1 MLYDYLKTALN
12 LIVGIVSYDAILI
25 SAIILFFLLALWI
38 VLSLVYSQEL
48 KIAKNCKKLSDFV
61 DQNGITP
68 ENEAQVIA
76 LASKMPRT
84 FVQEFKMWKFLG
96 GSLAGMM
103 FTEQACIS
111 RPVYGGIYNQNRSV
125 MKSVINGFVILMFML
140 SLALLGAEES
150 LTGLGVA
157 EAAIV
162 PLLSL
167 LIYKTEYYVYTSIRQ
182 YLYRQAEDN
191 FSDLIDVLNEKYELG
206 QIKFD
211 TSLNANL
218 NLESAKISENLT
230 TKDEE
235 TQMTKIEN
243 AIYPEEVKRGRGR
256 PRKTEEE
263 KNAPLVIENDAD
275 FEKALARAEKLMT
288 RLHKPLSDSQKR
300 RTNKELAE
308 IMDVLAQYKKKKN
321 K

>member
-1 MLYDYLKTALN
+1 MLYDYLKTAFN
-12 LIVGIVSYDAILI
+12 LIVGIVTNDVLVI
-25 SAIILFFLLALWI
+25 SAIVLFFLIALWI

-48 KIAKNCKKLSDFV
+48 IISKNCKKLSEFIDK
-61 DQNGITP
+61 NGITP

-84 FVQEFKMWKFLG
+84 FLQEFKMWKFLG
-96 GSLAGMM
+96 GKLAGRF

-111 RPVYGGIYNQNRSV
+111 GPVYGGIYNQNRSV

-140 SLALLGAEES
+140 SLALLGAEEN
-150 LTGLGVA
+150 LTGLAIA
-157 EAAIV
+157 EASII

-167 LIYKTEYYVYTSIRQ
+167 LFYKTEYYVYTSIRQ
-182 YLYRQAEDN
+182 YFYRQAEEN

-211 TSLNANL
+211 TSFDTNL
-218 NLESAKISENLT
+218 NLEPNTTTENLIE
-230 TKDEE
+230 KDENLP
-235 TQMTKIEN
+235 MIKIEN
-243 AIYPEEVKRGRGR
+243 APLQEVKRGRGR

-263 KNAPLVIENDAD
+263 KNTPLTIENDAD

-308 IMDVLAQYKKKKN
+308 IMDVLSQYKKRKN